1 MYTDYVE
8 IPPFSPKIDDRITEL
23 HGQLSPKHK
32 RLARF
37 ILNNKYFMSFASA
50 HQAGERTGTSA
61 ATVVR
66 FAQTLGYEGYAEMQ
80 RSIRA
85 ELPSYLRAMD
95 RLKSHLESPEEANGM
110 PENVFQTDISNI
122 QRTARNLSK
131 EKLDAATQAL
141 ANAQRILVVGTGL
154 SSSAAVFLAH
164 SLKIIGLDARLNT
177 NEGLSLASELAGL
190 RQGDLLVAIDLWR
203 YVRSTV
209 SAVRKA
215 RTVGAHVIAITDSI
229 VSPLAETADYAFE
242 VVTEGVAHSL
252 SAAALMSFLNVLI
265 AALSYHLPE
274 QTLES
279 IQRIDSAYREND
291 LLHLE

>member
-1 MYTDYVE
+1 ME
-8 IPPFSPKIDDRITEL
+8 ISPFSQKIDERITEL
-23 HGQLSPKHK
+23 HSQLSPKHK

-37 ILNNKYFMSFASA
+37 ILNNKYYMSFASA
-50 HQAGERTGTSA
+50 HQAGERTGTST

-66 FAQTLGYEGYAEMQ
+66 FAQTLGYEGYPEMQ

-95 RLKSHLESPEEANGM
+95 RIKSHLESPQEANGM
-110 PENVFQTDISNI
+110 PETVFQTDINNI
-122 QRTARNLSK
+122 QRTARNLSQ
-131 EKLDAATQAL
+131 EKLDAAVQAM
-141 ANAQRILVVGTGL
+141 AQAQRILVVGTGL
-154 SSSAAVFLAH
+154 SSSAAVFLTH
-164 SLKIIGLDARLNT
+164 SLKIIGLDARQNA
-177 NEGLSLASELAGL
+177 NEGLSLASDLAGL

-215 RTVGAHVIAITDSI
+215 RSAGAQVIAITDSI
-229 VSPLAETADYAFE
+229 VSPLAETADFAFE

-252 SAAALMSFLNVLI
+252 SAAALMSLLNVII
-265 AALSYHLPE
+265 ASLSYRLPE

-279 IQRIDSAYREND
+279 LKRVDSAYREND
-291 LLHLE
+291 LLYLE